1 LQAQVIAKVTWN
13 VYPSFTAHGSE
24 SRNTARSRGLCTC
37 GSCENVQLWVPGRA
51 CAHYRILI
59 CFSDISPEFVLAATT
74 TAYLSC
80 SIQKHSCSNAF
91 EMAGTW
97 AALRFSAVY
106 VLATLLRTTLAR
118 RTILQGASAPAAEVA
133 SVTEYTWHV
142 TLSSQAP
149 DCFQRNVILVNGSFQ
164 PTLEV
169 VQGDFL
175 KVCCKCQRLHQTP
188 SCRFG
193 MCTNLVLQ
201 LVMPL
206 PPALH

>member
-1 LQAQVIAKVTWN
+1 
-13 VYPSFTAHGSE
+13 
-24 SRNTARSRGLCTC
+24 
-37 GSCENVQLWVPGRA
+37 
-51 CAHYRILI
+51 
-59 CFSDISPEFVLAATT
+59 
-74 TAYLSC
+74 
-80 SIQKHSCSNAF
+80 
-91 EMAGTW
+91 MAGTW
-97 AALRFSAVY
+97 AALRFAAVY

-175 KVCCKCQRLHQTP
+175 QVCCKLSEVAPDTCLSYWYVYPASASAGLATLTR
-188 SCRFG
+188 
-193 MCTNLVLQ
+193 
-201 LVMPL
+201 
-206 PPALH
+206 PALTSLNQRPSATHI

>member
-1 LQAQVIAKVTWN
+1 
-13 VYPSFTAHGSE
+13 
-24 SRNTARSRGLCTC
+24 
-37 GSCENVQLWVPGRA
+37 
-51 CAHYRILI
+51 
-59 CFSDISPEFVLAATT
+59 
-74 TAYLSC
+74 
-80 SIQKHSCSNAF
+80 
-91 EMAGTW
+91 MAGTW

-175 KVCCKCQRLHQTP
+175 KVCCKLSGVPPDTCLSSWYVYHVSVAAGLATLTR
-188 SCRFG
+188 
-193 MCTNLVLQ
+193 
-201 LVMPL
+201 
-206 PPALH
+206 PALMSLNQSPSASCIQATLVRGGITTRCVP